1 MNIKI
6 QSDLVYLIIR
16 CLVQNDLDHMQLPGY
31 IRWRIQAAMPAFVP
45 SMRCSVSCQ
54 PPSVPASALFPL
66 QPFTTKP
73 VSNSTSSNTRNPVS
87 LSRTAATMSG
97 KSKQQDND
105 LEVDPWTLL
114 EDGAGSS
121 SSASNTAIMGS
132 GGHVNL
138 QAASWLRGAIRV
150 RRTDLTYI
158 GDVDDET

>member
-1 MNIKI
+1 
-6 QSDLVYLIIR
+6 
-16 CLVQNDLDHMQLPGY
+16 
-31 IRWRIQAAMPAFVP
+31 
-45 SMRCSVSCQ
+45 
-54 PPSVPASALFPL
+54 
-66 QPFTTKP
+66 
-73 VSNSTSSNTRNPVS
+73 
-87 LSRTAATMSG
+87 MSG